1 MNNFTHFL
9 TGSQLYGLSNENSDY
24 DYLVLIENTSIPYP
38 HLTNPDITVMP
49 LSSFKESLQTHDLK
63 ALEVYYSNVE
73 YFRKNYSIDHS
84 INKSKLRRSV
94 SSTVSNSHVKSKK
107 KIRDGEV
114 YIGVKS
120 YWHTIRILTMYLDY
134 ARNSTFNP
142 SGFSAELKPIYDD
155 IMSYAEDPD
164 VNTIFSRLVEKYDP
178 LARELLHEFRLLC
191 PLEGK

>member
-1 MNNFTHFL
+1 MIDHIHFL
-9 TGSQLYGLSNENSDY
+9 TGSQLYGLTNSLSDY
-24 DYLVLIENTSIPYP
+24 DYLVISNSPSTYP
-38 HLTNPDITVMP
+38 HSEHKEVEIWSLDT
-49 LSSFKESLQTHDLK
+49 FKIKLEAHDLK
-63 ALEVYYSNVE
+63 ALEVYFSNTKFINEVYGV
-73 YFRKNYSIDHS
+73 YFT
-84 INKSKLRRSV
+84 INKSSLRRSV
-94 SSTVSNSHVKSKK
+94 SKVVSNAHVKSKK